1 MEKERASLQPSS
13 HMKQTMDNFRS
24 NCVTL
29 ICLTSMYGYLK
40 SFYFTRW
47 VTSFEL
53 VENLCVV
60 PPPSKHTLGRGRR
73 SSLNPAPSDWLT

>member
-13 HMKQTMDNFRS
+13 HMKQTMDNFKS
-24 NCVTL
+24 NCATL

-40 SFYFTRW
+40 SFYSTRW

-60 PPPSKHTLGRGRR
+60 SERRRHQANTPSGVAVDL
-73 SSLNPAPSDWLT
+73 A